1 LTPPTWLK
9 DGDLCP
15 FNHARYG
22 LILCGRLG
30 SRETIEKESMLIERI
45 PASAYFCLAILTTL
59 ASHAQDSLLKNKSA
73 AIVYLYR
80 HRAITSHPA
89 SAFVDLDQVCSVH
102 PEMFCVVE
110 IEPGEHGIGQFVGPV
125 GGGQNHLK
133 LEAGKEYFFSFKPN
147 NVADWGCAMLAGSC
161 PDAGWRPMPE
171 GVGRREIQGLKREE
185 VTVTPRL
192 LARHGYFAN
201 ELGQFESIAI
211 HLADRVTITF
221 LYSLESPNGGN
232 PSIPDMSSAL
242 LVRVSNWDEWS
253 TDSGFRI
260 QVPSNVLPGHKALWA
275 ITGDYNYSDPLS
287 KGVEAGAKA
296 IIGFLRKQTR
306 DLRLFFVVDPPSGR
320 QIFFLNNSNLKDSEV
335 WGRYPYYYTDVKGER
350 KSCLARYF
358 DATKAES
365 SGEVKDWPYCLDS
378 SDVGSRN

>member
-1 LTPPTWLK
+1 
-9 DGDLCP
+9 
-15 FNHARYG
+15 
-22 LILCGRLG
+22 
-30 SRETIEKESMLIERI
+30 MLIERI
-45 PASAYFCLAILTTL
+45 PAVAYFCLAILTTL

-80 HRAITSHPA
+80 HQALTPHPA

-110 IEPGEHGIGQFVGPV
+110 IEPGEHGIGQFAGPV
-125 GGGQNHLK
+125 GGGQNQLR

-147 NVADWGCAMLAGSC
+147 NAADWGCAILAGAC
-161 PDAGWRPMPE
+161 EDAGWRPMPE
-171 GVGRREIQGLKREE
+171 EVGRHEIQGLKRED

-201 ELGQFESIAI
+201 EHGHFESIAI
-211 HLADRVTITF
+211 HLADRVTVTF

-232 PSIPDMSSAL
+232 PSVPDMSSAL

-260 QVPSNVLPGHKALWA
+260 HVPSNVLPGHKVLLA
-275 ITGDYNYSDPLS
+275 ITGEYNYSDPLS
-287 KGVEAGAKA
+287 KGVEASPKA
-296 IIGFLRKQTR
+296 IIAFLRDQTR
-306 DLRLFFVVDPPSGR
+306 DLHMFFVVDPPSGR
-320 QIFFLNNSNLKDSEV
+320 QIFFLNSSKLKDSEV
-335 WGRYPYYYTDVKGER
+335 LGHYPYYYTDVRSER

-358 DATKAES
+358 DATKDES
-365 SGEVKDWPYCLDS
+365 PGEAKDWPYCFGS
-378 SDVGSRN
+378 SDVGGRN